1 MELEFDEA
9 LHQYKMGG
17 IIFPSVTQVMQPL
30 HDKVYGTDI
39 SPMTMEKA
47 ADRGTRV
54 HRSIEQYEKFGFKSA
69 DEDCKPYFDA
79 YLQFKHD
86 FSLEVIAS
94 EKRFYHKAFMYAGTC
109 DLIMQDGEINILADI
124 KTTQAVHRKM
134 WAVQLAAYA
143 EGLKSFDSTLIHK
156 VGVIHLKKDGTY
168 TWYELKPDFSTFL
181 ACLQIHN
188 FKEDVE

>member
-30 HDKVYGTDI
+30 HNKVYGTDI

-69 DEDCKPYFDA
+69 DEDCKSYFDA

-109 DLIMQDGEINILADI
+109 DLVMQDGEINILADV

-143 EGLKSFDSTLIHK
+143 EGLKAFDSTLIHK
-156 VGVIHLKKDGTY
+156 MGVIHLKKDGTY

-188 FKEDVE
+188 FREDS